1 MIVNGATYVQLEN
14 ALKETNLC
22 FDGNIIWNHEPEL
35 MSARAYR
42 WRLTLRCKSSKAAGH
57 RISHAAEAYGG
68 KARNTVSACWH
79 VHGTFF
85 DALPTLSTIFALGR
99 VIRPGDAWQD
109 FNVGSIMYPM
119 MASESCG
126 CEA

>member
-1 MIVNGATYVQLEN
+1 MIVRGATYVQLLN
-14 ALKETNLC
+14 ALKETNFW
-22 FDGNIIWNHEPEL
+22 FDDNIIWNHEPEL

-57 RISHAAEAYGG
+57 RISHYGG

-85 DALPTLSTIFALGR
+85 DALPDASTILALGR

-109 FNVGSIMYPM
+109 FDVGSIMYPM
-119 MASESCG
+119 MASACCG